1 MSSQAAQQRGKVKM
15 NGYMLS
21 PVSHDL
27 DGLTFPTNQQELP
40 QVKRE
45 YGFNQ
50 DFGFDP
56 SLTEQNMFDQF
67 PDSANRLSNWD
78 SFGNRK
84 ATFQTPQ
91 DVLAR
96 KYSSAHRHSLS
107 LPQLQQQNRP
117 LEPTQ
122 INSALGSLPLGSL
135 YINTKN
141 LPNTSATMSVYGQV
155 TPPRSNSATSEPSK
169 NGRDPPGAISG
180 QSTTKRRRGKAQS
193 KNPLTP
199 PEDSNTSKRR
209 KVGARKRTAAAQ
221 LQGGNPEDDRRKA
234 SLEKNRVAAAK
245 CRVNKKEKTEQLQR
259 DSHTK
264 AQENSQLRGL
274 VETMEAERNNLAA
287 YLGAHAS
294 CIDCKNPTQL
304 KEALQIFQEDQ
315 IRRRFPA
322 LAGDAVT
329 ANTSPVLSVSD
340 QSMTSGLYDDACL
353 TSNYS
358 VINPPLPDFNLGG
371 DYDMNSP
378 LPS

>member
-1 MSSQAAQQRGKVKM
+1 M
-15 NGYMLS
+15 NHYMLS
-21 PVSHDL
+21 PASHDL
-27 DGLTFPTNQQELP
+27 DGLTFPANQQEVR

-67 PDSANRLSNWD
+67 SENASRLSNWG
-78 SFGNRK
+78 SFGNRNV
-84 ATFQTPQ
+84 TFQTPQ

-107 LPQLQQQNRP
+107 LPQIQQQNKP
-117 LEPTQ
+117 LGPTQ
-122 INSALGSLPLGSL
+122 INSTLGSHPLGSL
-135 YINTKN
+135 SINTKN
-141 LPNTSATMSVYGQV
+141 LPNASATMSVYGQV

-169 NGRDPPGAISG
+169 NRRDLLSAISE

-199 PEDSNTSKRR
+199 PENSNTSKQ
-209 KVGARKRTAAAQ
+209 KKPGARKRTAAAQ
-221 LQGGNPEDDRRKA
+221 LHSDNPEDDKRKA

-274 VETMEAERNNLAA
+274 VETMEAERNNLAT

-294 CIDCKNPTQL
+294 CIDCRNPTQL
-304 KEALQIFQEDQ
+304 KEALQMFHEKQM
-315 IRRRFPA
+315 RHRFPA
-322 LAGDAVT
+322 LTGDAVT
-329 ANTSPVLSVSD
+329 ANTSPVLSVSE
-340 QSMTSGLYDDACL
+340 QSMTSGLYDDAGL

-378 LPS
+378 LPN